1 MSMFT
6 SFNIS
11 ASGMTAQQLRTD
23 VISENIANANTTR
36 TSDGTPYVR
45 KAVVFT
51 EKTLS
56 PATYVKGA
64 SAAGS
69 SFASILHNAS
79 GGRLGDGVKVTSVYE
94 DDSTDM
100 NLVYDPSHPDAGE
113 NGYVTYPNVN
123 IVQEMTDL
131 LVLDLVDKRLH
142 QGHMRLIYQ
151 HLMPASPWHRR
162 DLLLV
167 QFN

>member
-6 SFNIS
+6 AFNVS

-23 VISENIANANTTR
+23 VISENIANADTTR

-51 EKTLS
+51 EKTMTGTALGKS
-56 PATYVKGA
+56 AYGSYGTGA
-64 SAAGS
+64 YSTFSDALRLA
-69 SFASILHNAS
+69 N
-79 GGRLGDGVKVTSVYE
+79 GGVVGDDT
-94 DDSTDM
+94 STDM
-100 NLVYDPSHPDAGE
+100 EMVYDPSHPDADE

-131 LVLDLVDKRLH
+131 ID
-142 QGHMRLIYQ
+142 
-151 HLMPASPWHRR
+151 ASRSYEANISA
-162 DLLLV
+162 
-167 QFN
+167 FNASKSMATKGLSIGSST

>member
-1 MSMFT
+1 MALFT
-6 SFNIS
+6 AFNIS

-51 EKTLS
+51 EKTLTN
-56 PATYVKGA
+56 ATAIRGA
-64 SAAGS
+64 NANGS
-69 SFASILHNAS
+69 SFASVLRSVTN
-79 GGRLGDGVKVTSVYE
+79 GRLGDGVKVTSVYE
-94 DDSTDM
+94 DTSTDM
-100 NLVYDPSHPDAGE
+100 NLVYDPSHPDADE

-131 LVLDLVDKRLH
+131 ID
-142 QGHMRLIYQ
+142 
-151 HLMPASPWHRR
+151 ASRSYEANISA
-162 DLLLV
+162 
-167 QFN
+167 FNATKTMANKGLTIGQN